1 MKTLLPFL
9 LIINLVTA
17 LFSSCDENMPID
29 PCEIKPCDTVVI
41 KPPIKD
47 SNIVWQYNADTINN
61 SCVSIL
67 PVHYENTILFTNGT
81 RNLGEPFVFFNK
93 KTGEII
99 NQAIDPENTDG
110 ISAGIYQYKNYAV
123 ITDWYKIY
131 VFDLKQNMLLKTFN
145 LRDFGYE
152 GLPRIGGLGEYV
164 FIPVEKIGATKQE
177 YANTWLRWNVLTDQM
192 DEILTVEDQGTFV
205 AGFESLAFWF
215 KPNGDTVMIFQN
227 RQYDFINRNRRID
240 MYAYNMSQKK
250 YEWKID
256 SFTRTGNTSVFPI
269 LVKEDRLYFQGS
281 NEAFCFS
288 CLDGHQIW
296 NRYFPGEG
304 FFRTNAVLAEGKYIL
319 KGESKTMYALDEN
332 TGLSAW
338 ENLSAGTSSSN
349 MLYHAGRVFYETGQ
363 DGLGVL
369 RGLRVS
375 TGKVEWTYFSSNYP
389 KYSNVSFELS
399 GIAIDSETNYIYAN
413 DRVFHMCIKLPK

>member
-164 FIPVEKIGATKQE
+164 FIPVEKIARISVSEIRPYSKQNLN
-177 YANTWLRWNVLTDQM
+177 A
-192 DEILTVEDQGTFV
+192 V
-205 AGFESLAFWF
+205 AISLAFWF

>member
-1 MKTLLPFL
+1 M
-9 LIINLVTA
+9 
-17 LFSSCDENMPID
+17 
-29 PCEIKPCDTVVI
+29 
-41 KPPIKD
+41 
-47 SNIVWQYNADTINN
+47 
-61 SCVSIL
+61 
-67 PVHYENTILFTNGT
+67 
-81 RNLGEPFVFFNK
+81 
-93 KTGEII
+93 
-99 NQAIDPENTDG
+99 
-110 ISAGIYQYKNYAV
+110 
-123 ITDWYKIY
+123 
-131 VFDLKQNMLLKTFN
+131 
-145 LRDFGYE
+145 
-152 GLPRIGGLGEYV
+152 
-164 FIPVEKIGATKQE
+164 
-177 YANTWLRWNVLTDQM
+177 
-192 DEILTVEDQGTFV
+192 
-205 AGFESLAFWF
+205 
-215 KPNGDTVMIFQN
+215 
-227 RQYDFINRNRRID
+227 
-240 MYAYNMSQKK
+240 
-250 YEWKID
+250 
-256 SFTRTGNTSVFPI
+256 
-269 LVKEDRLYFQGS
+269 KEDRLYFQGS

-389 KYSNVSFELS
+389 KYSNVSFELT